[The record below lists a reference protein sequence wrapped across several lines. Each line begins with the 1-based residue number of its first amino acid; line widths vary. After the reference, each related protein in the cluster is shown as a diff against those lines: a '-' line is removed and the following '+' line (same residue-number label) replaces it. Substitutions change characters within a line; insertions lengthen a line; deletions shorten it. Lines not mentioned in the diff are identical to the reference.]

1 MSQILT
7 SSRILIGSNMFDNL
21 WVEKYRPGTLD
32 DIVLTDQNRSTMQKF
47 DNVKEIPNIILTGK
61 PGIGKTSLA
70 KILVNDTLKCQY
82 IYINASD
89 ENGIETVRTKITN
102 FSRAQSLDGN
112 IKVIIL
118 DEVDG
123 LTLDAQRA
131 LRNTMEEYSQYVR
144 FVLTANF
151 SHRVIPALQ
160 SRCQS
165 FDLTPT
171 MDQYI
176 SRCQYVLDQE
186 NVKCDD
192 VQSVVSRYYPD
203 LRKGVNELQKLSE
216 SGTIITI
223 SDKLSDNF
231 ASNIF
236 KVLSSNPGNV
246 HQLRKHIIE
255 SESTFSGD
263 YPELLVRLFNVVDD
277 SKLKPQQKSECLLI
291 VSEHMY
297 RSAFVLDQEINFY
310 SCLVALSKAL

>member
-1 MSQILT
+1 MSLI
-7 SSRILIGSNMFDNL
+7 RILFRIPTNSTMFDNL
-21 WVEKYRPGTLD
+21 WVEKYRPGTLN
-32 DIVLTDQNRSTMQKF
+32 DIVLTDQNRSIMTKF

-70 KILVNDTLKCQY
+70 KILVKDTLKCQY

-89 ENGIETVRTKITN
+89 ENGIDTVRTKITN

-144 FVLTANF
+144 FILTANF

-165 FDLTPT
+165 FDLTPS
-171 MDQYI
+171 MEQYVD
-176 SRCQYVLDQE
+176 RCQYVLDQE
-186 NVKCDD
+186 GVKCDD
-192 VQSVVSRYYPD
+192 LSTVVSKFYPD
-203 LRKGVNELQKLSE
+203 LRRGVNELQKRSD
-216 SGTIITI
+216 SGNIINI
-223 SDKLSDNF
+223 KDNVSDNF
-231 ASNIF
+231 ANNLF
-236 KVLSSNPGNV
+236 KILVSNPSNV
-246 HQLRKHIIE
+246 HQIRKHIIE

-263 YPELLVRLFNVVDD
+263 YPELLVRLFNVVDEY
-277 SKLKPQQKSECLLI
+277 KLKPQQKSECLLI
-291 VSEHMY
+291 ISEHMY

-310 SCLVALSKAL
+310 ACLVALSKTL

>member
-1 MSQILT
+1 
-7 SSRILIGSNMFDNL
+7 MFDNL
-21 WVEKYRPGTLD
+21 WVEKYRPGTLN
-32 DIVLTDQNRSTMQKF
+32 DIVLTDQNRSMMQKF
-47 DNVKEIPNIILTGK
+47 NNVKEIPNIILTGK

-70 KILVNDTLKCQY
+70 KILVKDTLKCQY

-89 ENGIETVRTKITN
+89 ENGIDTVRTKITN

-171 MDQYI
+171 MEQYI
-176 SRCQYVLDQE
+176 SRCQYVLNQE
-186 NVKCDD
+186 DVKCDD
-192 VQSVVSRYYPD
+192 VPSVVSRYYPD

-216 SGTIITI
+216 SGSIINIKDNT
-223 SDKLSDNF
+223 SDNF
-231 ASNIF
+231 AVNLF
-236 KVLSSNPGNV
+236 KILTTNPSNV
-246 HQLRKHIIE
+246 HQIRKHIIE

-263 YPELLVRLFNVVDD
+263 YPELLTRLFNVIDEY
-277 SKLKPQQKSECLLI
+277 KMKPQQKSECLLI

-310 SCLVALSKAL
+310 ACLVALSKTL